1 MSDIDADMD
10 RLGSRVAPT
19 VTRGQVAK
27 AVLALARNRSDI
39 PWLASALGY
48 DEERTYRTAVLGSHM
63 TDAGVM
69 RG

>member
-1 MSDIDADMD
+1 MTTISADMD
-10 RLGSRVAPT
+10 RVSASGRT

-27 AVLALARNRSDI
+27 AVLALAHDRDDI

>member
-1 MSDIDADMD
+1 MTTISADMD
-10 RLGSRVAPT
+10 RVSASGRT

-27 AVLALARNRSDI
+27 AVLAVARDRSDI

-48 DEERTYRTAVLGSHM
+48 DDERTYRVAPLASGMNT
-63 TDAGVM
+63 AGVM

>member
-1 MSDIDADMD
+1 MTDINAIAT
-10 RLGSRVAPT
+10 RANAQQGRT

-27 AVLALARNRSDI
+27 AVLALARDRSDI

-48 DEERTYRTAVLGSHM
+48 DDERTYRVAILGSHM